1 MNIWEDNMDLMFDIS
16 GLASD
21 EDEFSNS
28 KKDVLKFLKIIGVD
42 TRFISYTPQK
52 IYINSLRFSKFSRT
66 RQKTFNKQYPEIEV
80 VRNKLFQK
88 ICSKSARNLTLEI
101 KPNSTVLMPEDN
113 FICELL
119 MEPYTRKYGVKL
131 VYDGDYDLKVNP
143 LILDDKVNTIFE
155 GIFAGEGLNLI
166 GSENEIYPLANV
178 SLDWINSFL
187 KMDGQDL
194 IEGENKDDLANSF
207 SEFLEDVA
215 PQFRENVISASE
227 FINEKNKN

>member
-1 MNIWEDNMDLMFDIS
+1 MDLMFDIS

-66 RQKTFNKQYPEIEV
+66 RQKTFNKQYPEMEV

-166 GSENEIYPLANV
+166 DSENEIYPLANV

-187 KMDGQDL
+187 KMDDQDL
-194 IEGENKDDLANSF
+194 IEGENKDDFANSF

>member
-1 MNIWEDNMDLMFDIS
+1 MDLMFDIS

-80 VRNKLFQK
+80 VRNTLFQK

-166 GSENEIYPLANV
+166 DSENEIYPLANV

-187 KMDGQDL
+187 KMDDQDL